1 MIEDLFSKSSKAF
14 AVSEGSPKLSNEL
27 DLYLM
32 EKTKKMAKG
41 NLGTKFDILI

>member
-1 MIEDLFSKSSKAF
+1 MIEDPFSEFGKAF

-32 EKTKKMAKG
+32 EKTKKITKG